1 MRKSFKFRIYP
12 TSNQEVKLIT
22 TLTTCRHLYNDA
34 LGEIKEHS
42 KNIKFHKDF
51 PIYQDFDLFPWGI
64 RFDYINYYDQ
74 QRDLPKNKT
83 EFQKQ
88 VYGHVLQNV
97 LRRVEK
103 SYKKFFDGAG
113 YPRFQGRNRYDS
125 FTYPDPYGIG
135 YKITDDGKLKLSKIG
150 IVKIIQHREIE
161 GKIKTCTIK
170 RDGNQWY
177 ASFSCDVEP
186 ELLEPT
192 GQSIGI
198 DVGLK
203 SLVTLSDGK
212 QIAPPKYLRQSEE
225 KLTKAQKSLSNKKK
239 GSSNRNKQRIEV
251 ARIHRKIRN
260 QREDFNHKLSRE
272 IVNNYDL
279 IVFEDLRIKNMVKNH
294 KLAKSIS
301 DASWGKL
308 IDYTSYKAEYAGRTV
323 ELVNPRN
330 TSKMCS
336 TCGHIQDMPLS
347 QRIYTCSCGNVMD
360 RDHNAAINILR
371 RAVGTTVQACGG
383 NLNRDLMKQEAP
395 SARVG

>member
-1 MRKSFKFRIYP
+1 MRKSYRFRIYP
-12 TSNQEVKLIT
+12 TSNQRVKLIS
-22 TLTTCRHLYNDA
+22 TLTTCRHTYNNA
-34 LGEIKEHS
+34 LAERKDQGEFNKLIL
-42 KNIKFHKDF
+42 DW
-51 PIYQDFDLFPWGI
+51 QLFPWGKPEW
-64 RFDYINYYDQ
+64 INYYDQ
-74 QRDLPKNKT
+74 QKSLTRNKT
-83 EFQKQ
+83 EYQKQ
-88 VYGHVLQNV
+88 VHSQVNQNV
-97 LRRVEK
+97 LRRLET

-125 FTYPDPYGIG
+125 FTYPQQPGFGI
-135 YKITDDGKLKLSKIG
+135 TEDGKLHLSKIG
-150 IVKIIQHREIE
+150 EIKIKQHRDIE
-161 GKIKTCTIK
+161 GVIKTCTIK
-170 RDGNQWY
+170 RDVDQWY
-177 ASFSCDVEP
+177 ASFSCEVEP

-192 GQSIGI
+192 GHSTGI

-203 SLVTLSDGK
+203 EIVTLSNGEK
-212 QIAPPKYLRQSEE
+212 VKPPKYLRQSEE